1 MIELSRDLNFGQY
14 INNGSTLTRLDPRTK
29 LLCAVL
35 LIALVSYVADFSAF
49 SLCILYCIVLQG
61 TSHIPLSYV
70 LRGFKLIFIFTIP
83 LFVFEVLFYPSPPP
97 HTTLLWHWG
106 ILSISWE
113 GIVYSA
119 VLSLRVFLLYYLAS
133 MITFTTS
140 LLDITNGLEVLLS
153 PLEKVGLPINKFV
166 MVLVI
171 AFKFVP
177 IFVAEAERLIKAQTA
192 RGVRFDRG
200 NFIQRTIRIGS
211 LLIPLFISGFQRAE
225 ALSIAMEARCYGGDL
240 RGWRRS
246 KRRVLHFSRQ
256 DVLVLAFTTA
266 FCIVTI
272 IVNFVAPF

>member
-35 LIALVSYVADFSAF
+35 LIALVSYVANFSAF
-49 SLCILYCIVLQG
+49 SLCILYCVVLQW
-61 TSHIPLSYV
+61 TSRIPLSYV

-83 LFVFEVLFYPSPPP
+83 LFIFEVLFYPSSAQ
-97 HTTLLWHWG
+97 HVTLLWHWG
-106 ILSISWE
+106 IFSISWE
-113 GIVYSA
+113 GIVYSI
-119 VLSLRVFLLYYLAS
+119 VISLRVFLLYYLAS

-140 LLDITNGLEVLLS
+140 LLDLTNGLEALLS

-192 RGVRFDRG
+192 RGVRFDKG

-246 KRRVLHFSRQ
+246 TRRVLHFSRQ
-256 DVLVLAFTTA
+256 DVLVLLFTTA

-272 IVNFVAPF
+272 IVNIVAPF